1 MLFAVLFSWETLVVI
16 LCLLILASGL
26 VRITM
31 RRQTE
36 ILKEYL
42 QPEQLRVE
50 QLVMRARNTPS
61 SGDMSGD
68 AENATGTDSQKA
80 QGTHDNS

>member
-1 MLFAVLFSWETLVVI
+1 MLFAHLFSWETLVVI

-31 RRQTE
+31 RRQMG

-42 QPEQLRVE
+42 QPEQLQVE
-50 QLVMRARNTPS
+50 QLVMR
-61 SGDMSGD
+61 SGQKSGPD
-68 AENATGTDSQKA
+68 HPPDDEENAIDVDSLK
-80 QGTHDNS
+80 T